1 MADENNIET
10 TAPEAPATPVEPTPA
25 ANTEAQQSAEGE
37 GKPAAD
43 LNISDLV
50 ALKSIIDV
58 ATQRGAFKAAEMEAV
73 GKTYNKLNSFLET
86 VTKQK
91 EGE

>member
-1 MADENNIET
+1 MAE
-10 TAPEAPATPVEPTPA
+10 EAQTQEAQEPTPA
-25 ANTEAQQSAEGE
+25 VQQTQAPAGGE
-37 GKPAAD
+37 QKAD

-58 ATQRGAFKAAEMEAV
+58 ATQRGAFRAAEMEAV
-73 GKTYNKLNSFLET
+73 GKTYNKLNSFLES